1 MSRIVRHEFMGSWI
15 YFWLFCIS
23 GFLLPIAILYLINGT
38 IRVEVELEDPEQFV
52 EDFRSGK
59 LRGS

>member
-1 MSRIVRHEFMGSWI
+1 MGSWI

-59 LRGS
+59 LRGR